1 MASSIIFIDGTN
13 LDARLLDFFGR
24 NDVDFKKFFAKISQG
39 TQLQHVHY
47 CSAPYVR
54 ARNKNKYAKQ
64 MADFNFL
71 RSRSNVTLHLGRF
84 QLRPVTCRECNHRY
98 NTYKEKGTDIL
109 VATRFVDAAFHK
121 RADRL
126 ILISNDNDFWPALE
140 LARQHGVEIY
150 TAFVID
156 PDRPTGDQLQRLS
169 PLRQQAHGYLTVD
182 DAFMQD
188 CWRE

>member
-13 LDARLLDFFGR
+13 LDHRLWDFFGR
-24 NDVDFKKFFAKISQG
+24 DDVHFLKFFAKISDG
-39 TQLQHVHY
+39 TQLDRVHY
-47 CSAPYVR
+47 CTAPYSR
-54 ARNKNKYAKQ
+54 YGNQAKRAKQ
-64 MADFNFL
+64 TADFNFL
-71 RSRSNVTLHLGRF
+71 RRQSNVTLHLGRF
-84 QLRPVTCRECNHRY
+84 QQRPVTCLNCNHQY
-98 NTYKEKGTDIL
+98 QSFKEKGTDIL

-126 ILISNDNDFWPALE
+126 ILVSNDNDFWPALE

-150 TAFVID
+150 TAFVVD

-188 CWRE
+188 CWRV